1 MNKNSTLTEYDANVV
16 LDVIL
21 RRITEDPEL
30 TEEDDEPGRWYFK
43 AFCLGTDGER
53 VDDDVRHTLYKTIDY
68 IGDHDPD
75 AAMREM
81 CKDRFHV
88 KVVPEHD
95 DDGDETNRIYV
106 MLDAIYVVEQS
117 KTNRDQLV
125 KNLATLINKM
135 LESTSCSFPRIHLDN
150 NPYVDDDE

>member
-1 MNKNSTLTEYDANVV
+1 MNKNPILTEDYTNVV

-21 RRITEDPEL
+21 RKVTEDPEL
-30 TEEDDEPGRWYFK
+30 AEEDGEPGRWHFK
-43 AFCLGTDGER
+43 AFCLNTGGEYAC
-53 VDDDVRHTLYKTIDY
+53 DDVRHTLYNTIDY

-75 AAMREM
+75 ATMREM

-88 KVVPEHD
+88 RVVPEHD
-95 DDGDETNRIYV
+95 DDGDETNRIYI

-125 KNLATLINKM
+125 KNLIALINKM
-135 LESTSCSFPRIHLDN
+135 LEAVPGVYLDN